1 MLNLQYILKLFVN
14 GWEMYQERILIRMNF
29 LKIFNLRYESE
40 KALAPVDN
48 VPVSRT
54 EIAVRIELLTKALDN

>member
-1 MLNLQYILKLFVN
+1 
-14 GWEMYQERILIRMNF
+14 MYQEGILIRMNF

-40 KALAPVDN
+40 KALAPVEH

-54 EIAVRIELLTKALDN
+54 EIAVRY

>member
-1 MLNLQYILKLFVN
+1 
-14 GWEMYQERILIRMNF
+14 MYQERILIRMNF